1 MNDKIAVFPG
11 SFSPFTL
18 GHQYVINRA
27 IALFDKIIIAVG
39 SNSSKEYY
47 FTEEQRIQ
55 WMEDIFKDEPK
66 VEIRKYE
73 GLTVDFCKSI
83 GANFILRG
91 LRNSKDFNYE
101 KEIAQVNQ
109 TLNEEI
115 ETIFIITSSE
125 YSHIS
130 STLVREVARNGG
142 DISKFVPKGIKI

>member
-27 IALFDKIIIAVG
+27 MTLFDKIIIAVG

-55 WMEDIFKDEPK
+55 WMEDIFKDQPK

-130 STLVREVARNGG
+130 SSLVREVAKNGG

>member
-27 IALFDKIIIAVG
+27 MTLFDKIIIAIG

-101 KEIAQVNQ
+101 KEIVQVNQ

-130 STLVREVARNGG
+130 STLVREVAKKGG

>member
-27 IALFDKIIIAVG
+27 MTLFDKIIIAVG

-130 STLVREVARNGG
+130 STLVREVAKNGG

>member
-1 MNDKIAVFPG
+1 MIEKIAVFPG

-27 IALFDKIIIAVG
+27 LPLFDKIIITVG

-47 FTEEQRIQ
+47 FSEEQRLEWI
-55 WMEDIFKDEPK
+55 ENIFKHEAK
-66 VEIRKYE
+66 VEIRTYK
-73 GLTVDFCKSI
+73 GLTVNFCKSI

-91 LRNSKDFNYE
+91 LRNAKDFNYE

-109 TLNEEI
+109 TLNKEI
-115 ETIFIITSSE
+115 ETIFIITSPE

-130 STLVREVARNGG
+130 STLVREVAKNNG
-142 DISKFVPKGIKI
+142 DISKFVPKGIKL

>member
-73 GLTVDFCKSI
+73 GLTVDLCKSI

-130 STLVREVARNGG
+130 STLVREIARNGG

>member
-1 MNDKIAVFPG
+1 MTEKIAVFPG

-27 IALFDKIIIAVG
+27 LQLFDKIIIAVG

-47 FTEEQRIQ
+47 FSEEQRIQ
-55 WMEDIFKDEPK
+55 WMEDIFKDEAK
-66 VEIRKYE
+66 VEIRKYN

-83 GANFILRG
+83 NANFILRG

-109 TLNEEI
+109 TLNEAI

-130 STLVREVARNGG
+130 SSLVREVAKNGG
-142 DISKFVPKGIKI
+142 DITKFVPKGIKL

>member
-1 MNDKIAVFPG
+1 MKNKIAVFPG

-27 IALFDKIIIAVG
+27 LPLFDKIIIAVG

-47 FTEEQRIQ
+47 FSEKQRLEWIKN
-55 WMEDIFKDEPK
+55 IFKNEPK
-66 VEIRKYE
+66 IEIQTYQ
-73 GLTVDFCKSI
+73 GLTVNFCKSI

-91 LRNSKDFNYE
+91 LRNAKDFNYE

-109 TLNEEI
+109 TLNKEI
-115 ETIFIITSSE
+115 ETIFIITSPE

-130 STLVREVARNGG
+130 STLVREVAKNRG
-142 DISKFVPKGIKI
+142 DISKFVPQGVKL

>member
-1 MNDKIAVFPG
+1 MTKKIAVFPG

-27 IALFDKIIIAVG
+27 LPLFDKIIIAVG

-47 FTEEQRIQ
+47 FSEEQRIQ
-55 WMEDIFKDEPK
+55 WMEDIFKDEAK
-66 VEIRKYE
+66 VEIRKYD

-83 GANFILRG
+83 NANFILRG

-109 TLNEEI
+109 TLNEAI

-130 STLVREVARNGG
+130 SSLVREVAKNGG
-142 DISKFVPKGIKI
+142 DISKFVPKGIKL

>member
-1 MNDKIAVFPG
+1 MKNKIAVFPG

-27 IALFDKIIIAVG
+27 LPLFDKIIIAVG

-47 FTEEQRIQ
+47 FSEKQRLEWIKN
-55 WMEDIFKDEPK
+55 IFKNEPK
-66 VEIRKYE
+66 IEIQTYQ
-73 GLTVDFCKSI
+73 GLTVNFCKSI

-91 LRNSKDFNYE
+91 LRNAKDFNYE

-109 TLNEEI
+109 TLNKEI
-115 ETIFIITSSE
+115 ETIFIITSPE

-130 STLVREVARNGG
+130 STLVREVAKNHG
-142 DISKFVPKGIKI
+142 DISKFVPQGVKL

>member
-27 IALFDKIIIAVG
+27 MALFDKIIIAVG

-130 STLVREVARNGG
+130 STLVREVAKNGG

>member
-1 MNDKIAVFPG
+1 MNKKIAVFPG

-27 IALFDKIIIAVG
+27 LPLFDKIIIAIG

-47 FTEEQRIQ
+47 FSEEQRIKWVQ
-55 WMEDIFKDEPK
+55 NIFKNEPK
-66 VEIRKYE
+66 IEIQKYN
-73 GLTVDFCKSI
+73 GLTVDFCKSLN
-83 GANFILRG
+83 ANFILRG

-109 TLNEEI
+109 TLNNEI
-115 ETIFIITSSE
+115 ETIFIITSAE

-130 STLVREVARNGG
+130 SSLVREVAKN
-142 DISKFVPKGIKI
+142 KGELM

>member
-1 MNDKIAVFPG
+1 MTEKIAVFPG

-27 IALFDKIIIAVG
+27 LPLFDKIIIAVG

-47 FTEEQRIQ
+47 FSEEQRIQ
-55 WMEDIFKDEPK
+55 WMEDIFKNETK
-66 VEIRKYE
+66 VEIRKYD

-83 GANFILRG
+83 NANFILRG

-109 TLNEEI
+109 TLNEAI

-130 STLVREVARNGG
+130 SSLVREVAKNGG
-142 DISKFVPKGIKI
+142 DISKFVPKGIKL

>member
-27 IALFDKIIIAVG
+27 LPLFDKIIIAVG
-39 SNSSKEYY
+39 TNSSKEYY
-47 FTEEQRIQ
+47 FSEKQRIQ

-66 VEIRKYE
+66 IEIRKYE

-83 GANFILRG
+83 NANFILRG

-109 TLNEEI
+109 TLNQKI

-125 YSHIS
+125 YTHIS
-130 STLVREVARNGG
+130 STLVREVAKNGG
-142 DISKFVPKGIKI
+142 DISKFVPKGIKL

>member
-27 IALFDKIIIAVG
+27 MTLFDKIISAVG
-39 SNSSKEYY
+39 SNSAKEYY

-130 STLVREVARNGG
+130 STLVREVAKNGG

>member
-1 MNDKIAVFPG
+1 MTEKIAVFPG

-27 IALFDKIIIAVG
+27 LPLFDKIIIAVG

-47 FTEEQRIQ
+47 FSEEQRIQ
-55 WMEDIFKDEPK
+55 WMEDIFKNEAK
-66 VEIRKYE
+66 VEIRKYD

-83 GANFILRG
+83 NANFILRG

-109 TLNEEI
+109 TLNEAI
-115 ETIFIITSSE
+115 ETIFIITSSK

-130 STLVREVARNGG
+130 SSLVREVAKNGG
-142 DISKFVPKGIKI
+142 DISKFVPKGIKL

>member
-1 MNDKIAVFPG
+1 MTEKIAVFPG

-27 IALFDKIIIAVG
+27 LPLFDKIIIAVG

-47 FTEEQRIQ
+47 FSEEQRIQ
-55 WMEDIFKDEPK
+55 WMEDIFKNEAK
-66 VEIRKYE
+66 VEIRKYD

-83 GANFILRG
+83 NANFILRG

-109 TLNEEI
+109 TLNEAI

-130 STLVREVARNGG
+130 SSLVREVAKNGG
-142 DISKFVPKGIKI
+142 DISKFVPKGIKL

>member
-27 IALFDKIIIAVG
+27 MALFDKIIIAVG

-66 VEIRKYE
+66 VEIRKYD
-73 GLTVDFCKSI
+73 GLTVDFCKNI

-142 DISKFVPKGIKI
+142 DISKFVPKGVKI

>member
-27 IALFDKIIIAVG
+27 MALFDKIIIAVG

-73 GLTVDFCKSI
+73 GLTVDFCKSV

-130 STLVREVARNGG
+130 STLVREVAKNGG

>member
-1 MNDKIAVFPG
+1 MTKKIAVFPG

-27 IALFDKIIIAVG
+27 LPLFDKIIIGVG

-47 FTEEQRIQ
+47 FSEKQRIQ

-66 VEIRKYE
+66 IEIRKYD

-83 GANFILRG
+83 NANFILRG

-130 STLVREVARNGG
+130 SSLAREVAKNGG
-142 DISKFVPKGIKI
+142 DISKFVPKGIKL

>member
-27 IALFDKIIIAVG
+27 MALFDKIIIAVG

-109 TLNEEI
+109 TLKEEI

-130 STLVREVARNGG
+130 STLVREVAKNGG

>member
-1 MNDKIAVFPG
+1 MTKKIAVFPG

-27 IALFDKIIIAVG
+27 LPLFDKIIIAVG

-47 FTEEQRIQ
+47 FSEEQRIQ
-55 WMEDIFKDEPK
+55 WMEEIFKDEAK
-66 VEIRKYE
+66 VEIRKYD

-83 GANFILRG
+83 NANFILRG

-109 TLNEEI
+109 TLNEAI

-130 STLVREVARNGG
+130 SSLVREVAKNGG
-142 DISKFVPKGIKI
+142 DISKFVPKGIKL

>member
-27 IALFDKIIIAVG
+27 MALFDKIIIAVG

-66 VEIRKYE
+66 VEIRKYD
-73 GLTVDFCKSI
+73 GLTVDFCKNI

>member
-1 MNDKIAVFPG
+1 MNDKIVVFPG

-27 IALFDKIIIAVG
+27 MALFDKIIIAVG

-130 STLVREVARNGG
+130 STLVREVAKNGG

>member
-1 MNDKIAVFPG
+1 MTKKIAVFPG

-27 IALFDKIIIAVG
+27 LPLFDKIIIGVG

-47 FTEEQRIQ
+47 FSEKQRIQ

-66 VEIRKYE
+66 IEIRKYD

-83 GANFILRG
+83 NANFILRG

-130 STLVREVARNGG
+130 SSLVREVAKNGG
-142 DISKFVPKGIKI
+142 DISKFVPKGVKL